1 MKLHTSHIQLMRV
14 LHYVG
19 AFSLNSQTFIY
30 DYITELERQGV
41 DNHVATFHRE
51 NEDTRPFSKVKI
63 VEEPGR
69 WNPRRLWHRA
79 RAFVRGESAQHSHW
93 PQSRE
98 RLEGIIQEVR
108 PDVIHAHFGPEGVF
122 AAPAARRLGIP
133 LTVTFY
139 GYDVSSLPHDE
150 FWRAKY
156 ADLWKQ
162 VSGVTLLSEEMKTT
176 VEELGC
182 PASKTR
188 VVHLSR
194 DLDDFRYSPPGHD
207 IETVVFVGRLVP
219 KKAPIDAI
227 RALALANERGAD
239 LSLDMVGDGGLE
251 TEVEEYVHE
260 NDLSGCVTLYGRVA
274 SDEVG
279 NIMQE
284 ADAFLLPSK
293 TAPNG
298 DREGTPTVLIEAQAS
313 GLPCV
318 STRHSGIPEMIPPT
332 NRDLLSAEGDVQ
344 DLSESLTQ
352 LASMTREEVE
362 ARAEAGRRWV
372 EEEFNL
378 HREAE
383 KLREVYDGCDQGD
396 GSRAR

>member
-1 MKLHTSHIQLMRV
+1 M
-14 LHYVG
+14 
-19 AFSLNSQTFIY
+19 NSQTFIY
-30 DYITELERQGV
+30 DYITELERQGG

-51 NEDTRPFSKVKI
+51 NEEARPFSKVKI

-79 RAFVRGESAQHSHW
+79 RAFVQGESAQHSHW
-93 PQSRE
+93 LQSRE

-122 AAPAARRLGIP
+122 AAPVARRLGIP
-133 LTVTFY
+133 LIVTFY

-156 ADLWKQ
+156 DDLWEQ
-162 VSGVTLLSEEMKTT
+162 VSGVTVLSEEMKTA
-176 VEELGC
+176 VEELGS

-194 DLDDFRYSPPGHD
+194 DLDDFRYSPPGQE

-227 RALALANERGAD
+227 RALSLANERGAD

-251 TEVEEYVHE
+251 TEVEEYVHQ
-260 NDLSGCVTLYGRVA
+260 NDLSGCITLHGRVA

-332 NRDLLSAEGDVQ
+332 NRDLLSAEGD
-344 DLSESLTQ
+344 LEGLAESLTQ

-362 ARAEAGRRWV
+362 ARAESSRRWV
-372 EEEFNL
+372 KEEFNL
-378 HREAE
+378 RREAE
-383 KLREVYDGCDQGD
+383 KLREVYDGCNQGD